1 MIKKNLNDARYIYT
15 LLRFIELIKLYI
27 ESKLQHI
34 RTAEYSHKIVL
45 LRLIMLLILIE
56 IKATIEFCITE
67 LDFVQNFGLNWQFW
81 FFSQSF
87 IKKGISRHKQTNKQT
102 KMKTT
107 IEFCITELNFVQN
120 FSLNWQFF
128 RQSFPKKGISS
139 LQQIKWTLR
148 LNSACSN

>member
-27 ESKLQHI
+27 ESKIQHI

-67 LDFVQNFGLNWQFW
+67 LDLVQNFGLN
-81 FFSQSF
+81 
-87 IKKGISRHKQTNKQT
+87 
-102 KMKTT
+102 
-107 IEFCITELNFVQN
+107 
-120 FSLNWQFF
+120 
-128 RQSFPKKGISS
+128 
-139 LQQIKWTLR
+139 
-148 LNSACSN
+148 